1 MDSLDGQAMHDA
13 AKYVAECGQY
23 ADIHTVTVTLN
34 GATGGT
40 TVTIQ
45 GFAKDSTVDYL
56 RTFEVTR

>member
-1 MDSLDGQAMHDA
+1 MDTIDGQAMHDA

-40 TVTIQ
+40 TVTVQ
-45 GFAKDSTVDYL
+45 GFTEAMDDYE
-56 RTFEVTR
+56 RTYEVSR